1 MLLYTSFSF
10 SQDWKSKYRGTIE
23 SKDSNGS
30 TWYTTYNSEHQG
42 LCDENGKEILP
53 CIFCGILNPQIIK
66 GKAYFIAYTGTI
78 RKRNYG
84 LYDSQGKELIPCHYN
99 NIILYDECILLN
111 NSEGKYG
118 IADYFGHI
126 ILDCIS
132 TNSIIF
138 NNNAKFDFYNVGG
151 KDAGWK
157 TIGGKEG
164 VIASNPLRILTAAKY
179 AGAEKLFDKAK
190 QTNSESYV
198 KVNIGGSNDGLV
210 CLGGKWGVVDSN
222 GIEIINPQYTEIHL
236 AADNLFTFNEGGKN
250 VKYDERNTTT
260 EGGKWGVIDNMG
272 NVVIPCQYDEPIYF
286 KSDVAMVKK
295 DGEVKLV
302 KNPLVKDAAVSIAEN
317 TVVSYKKDLSGSAV
331 SRYPAPDSEVDKD
344 IPQANKE
351 NENTFAFIVANENY
365 PDAPV
370 PYALND
376 GRMFAT
382 YCEKALGI
390 PKKNINQYEDATYGS
405 IISMVDKMKS
415 IAKAYEGDAT
425 FVVYYAGHGF
435 PDEKQNTAYLLPV
448 DGSGS
453 EITTTG
459 YSLSQLYDELSKM
472 PLKDAV
478 VFLDAC
484 FSGAKR
490 EDDMLAQS
498 RGVAIKVK
506 SEQPKGNLLVF
517 SASQGDETAHQ
528 MEEKHHGLFTYFLLK
543 GLQQFKG
550 NTNLGDLTDYVT
562 KNVKRQSVVI
572 NNKKQ
577 TPTVIPSLT
586 ISSTWRGIQLSK

>member
-1 MLLYTSFSF
+1 MRKTLLISMLLYTCFLYP
-10 SQDWKSKYRGTIE
+10 QDWKSKYVGII
-23 SKDSNGS
+23 KD
-30 TWYTTYNSEHQG
+30 T
-42 LCDENGKEILP
+42 
-53 CIFCGILNPQIIK
+53 QIIK
-66 GKAYFIAYTGTI
+66 GKTYIEVYTGTVY
-78 RKRNYG
+78 KRNYG
-84 LYDSQGKELIPCHYN
+84 LCDSNGNEIIPCKYKH
-99 NIILYDECILLN
+99 LLPTEQYIKLCN
-111 NSEGKYG
+111 TENKYG
-118 IADYFGHI
+118 IADYSGQI
-126 ILDCIS
+126 ILDCIA
-132 TNSIIF
+132 TYIKFNSNETIG
-138 NNNAKFDFYNVGG
+138 FYNIGG
-151 KDAGWK
+151 KK
-157 TIGGKEG
+157 TGSWGTMGGKEG
-164 VIASNPLRILTAAKY
+164 IIASNPLRILTAAKY
-179 AGAEKLFDKAK
+179 DGTDVLFNRAK
-190 QTNSESYV
+190 QSDSESYV
-198 KVNIGGSNDGLV
+198 KVNIGGSYDELV

-222 GIEIINPQYTEIHL
+222 GKEIIKPQYTEIHL
-236 AADNLFTFNEGGKN
+236 ATENLFTFNEGGKN
-250 VKYDERNTTT
+250 VKTDARNTTT
-260 EGGKWGVIDNMG
+260 EGGKWGVIDNIG

-302 KNPLVKDAAVSIAEN
+302 KNPLVRDAAVSIAEN
-317 TVVSYKKDLSGSAV
+317 TVVSYKKDLSGPAI

-351 NENTFAFIVANENY
+351 NENTFAFVVANENY

-376 GRMFAT
+376 GRMFAN

-425 FVVYYAGHGF
+425 FVIYYAGHGF
-435 PDEKQNTAYLLPV
+435 PDEKQSTAYLLPV

-459 YSLSQLYDELSKM
+459 YSLSHLYDELSKM

-543 GLQQFKG
+543 GLQQFKS

-586 ISSTWRGIQLSK
+586 ISSTWRSIQLSK

>member
-10 SQDWKSKYRGTIE
+10 SQDWKRKYRGTIE

-42 LCDENGKEILP
+42 LCDANGKEILP

-66 GKAYFIAYTGTI
+66 GKAYFIAYTGTV

-84 LYDSQGKELIPCHYN
+84 LYDSKGKELIPCHYN

-111 NSEGKYG
+111 NSEGKFG

-138 NNNAKFDFYNVGG
+138 NNNAKFDFYSVGG
-151 KDAGWK
+151 KNAGWK
-157 TIGGKEG
+157 TRGGKEG

-179 AGAEKLFDKAK
+179 EGAEKLFDKAK
-190 QTNSESYV
+190 QADSESYV
-198 KVNIGGSNDGLV
+198 KVNIGGSYDELV

-222 GIEIINPQYTEIHL
+222 GNEIIKPQYTEIHL

-250 VKYDERNTTT
+250 VKTDARNTTT

-302 KNPLVKDAAVSIAEN
+302 KNPLVRDAAVSIAEN
-317 TVVSYKKDLSGSAV
+317 TVVSYKKDLSGPAI

-351 NENTFAFIVANENY
+351 NENTFAFVVANENY

-376 GRMFAT
+376 GRMFAN

-415 IAKAYEGDAT
+415 
-425 FVVYYAGHGF
+425 H
-435 PDEKQNTAYLLPV
+435 
-448 DGSGS
+448 
-453 EITTTG
+453 
-459 YSLSQLYDELSKM
+459 
-472 PLKDAV
+472 
-478 VFLDAC
+478 
-484 FSGAKR
+484 
-490 EDDMLAQS
+490 
-498 RGVAIKVK
+498 
-506 SEQPKGNLLVF
+506 
-517 SASQGDETAHQ
+517 
-528 MEEKHHGLFTYFLLK
+528 
-543 GLQQFKG
+543 
-550 NTNLGDLTDYVT
+550 
-562 KNVKRQSVVI
+562 
-572 NNKKQ
+572 
-577 TPTVIPSLT
+577 
-586 ISSTWRGIQLSK
+586 

>member
-1 MLLYTSFSF
+1 MLLHYNFSF
-10 SQDWKSKYRGTIE
+10 SQDWKEQYSTVLER
-23 SKDSNGS
+23 KDGNGNI
-30 TWYTTYNSEHQG
+30 WYHTYKDKNQG
-42 LCDENGKEILP
+42 LCDKSGKEILSCAFSSVLDP
-53 CIFCGILNPQIIK
+53 IWRNNKVYIQVSK
-66 GKAYFIAYTGTI
+66 GKG
-78 RKRNYG
+78 KSKVQG
-84 LYDSQGKELIPCHYN
+84 LYDGNGNEILPCKFKSV
-99 NIILYDECILLN
+99 IIYPGSILLEN
-111 NSEGKYG
+111 FEGKYG
-118 IADYFGHI
+118 VADYSGQI
-126 ILDCIS
+126 VLDCIS
-132 TNSIIF
+132 SDVIVF
-138 NNNAKFDFYNVGG
+138 NNKKIDSYTV
-151 KDAGWK
+151 
-157 TIGGKEG
+157 GGKEG
-164 VIASNPLRILTAAKY
+164 VIATEPLRILTPAVYKCVNLIY
-179 AGAEKLFDKAK
+179 DKEKQSYSD
-190 QTNSESYV
+190 NYV
-198 KVNIGGSNDGLV
+198 KVNLGGVMDNYD
-210 CLGGKWGVVDSN
+210 CLGGKWGIVDSD
-222 GIEIINPQYTEIHL
+222 GREIIKPQYIEIRSANN
-236 AADNLFTFNEGGKN
+236 NLFTFNEGGKN
-250 VKYDERNTTT
+250 IKSDNSTTT
-260 EGGKWGVIDNMG
+260 EGGKWGVVDNKG
-272 NVVIPCQYDEPIYF
+272 NIVIPCQYDEPIYF

-302 KNPLVKDAAVSIAEN
+302 KNPLVRDAAVSIAEN
-317 TVVSYKKDLSGSAV
+317 TVVSYKKDLSGPAV

-382 YCEKALGI
+382 YCEKTLGI

-435 PDEKQNTAYLLPV
+435 PDEKQSTAYLLPV

-459 YSLSQLYDELSKM
+459 YSLSHLYDELSKM

-543 GLQQFKG
+543 GLQQLKG
-550 NTNLGDLTDYVT
+550 STNLGDLTDYVT

>member
-1 MLLYTSFSF
+1 MLLHYNFSF
-10 SQDWKSKYRGTIE
+10 SQDWKEQYSTVLER
-23 SKDSNGS
+23 KDGNGNI
-30 TWYTTYNSEHQG
+30 WYHTYKDKNKG
-42 LCDENGKEILP
+42 LCDKSGKEILSCAFSSVLDP
-53 CIFCGILNPQIIK
+53 IWRNDKVYIVVLK
-66 GKAYFIAYTGTI
+66 GKG
-78 RKRNYG
+78 KNEVQG
-84 LYDSQGKELIPCHYN
+84 LYDGDGNEILPCKYKSVQT
-99 NIILYDECILLN
+99 YPESILLEN
-111 NSEGKYG
+111 FEGKYG
-118 IADYFGHI
+118 VADYSGQI
-126 ILDCIS
+126 VLDCIS
-132 TNSIIF
+132 SDAIIF
-138 NNNAKFDFYNVGG
+138 NNEKLNSYKV
-151 KDAGWK
+151 
-157 TIGGKEG
+157 GGKEG
-164 VIASNPLRILTAAKY
+164 VIATNPLRILTPAVYKCVKLIY
-179 AGAEKLFDKAK
+179 DKEKQSYSD
-190 QTNSESYV
+190 NYV
-198 KVNIGGSNDGLV
+198 KVNLGGVMDNYY
-210 CLGGKWGVVDSN
+210 CLGGKWGIVDSD
-222 GIEIINPQYTEIHL
+222 GREIIKPQYIEIRSANN
-236 AADNLFTFNEGGKN
+236 NLFTFNEGGKN
-250 VKYDERNTTT
+250 IKSDNSTTT
-260 EGGKWGVIDNMG
+260 EGGKWGVVDNRG
-272 NVVIPCQYDEPIYF
+272 NIVIPCQYDEPIYF

-302 KNPLVKDAAVSIAEN
+302 KNPLVRDAAVSIAEN
-317 TVVSYKKDLSGSAV
+317 TVVSYKKDLSGPAV

-425 FVVYYAGHGF
+425 VVVYYAGHGF
-435 PDEKQNTAYLLPV
+435 PDEKQSTAYLLPV

-459 YSLSQLYDELSKM
+459 YSLSHLYDELSKM

-490 EDDMLAQS
+490 EDDMLALS

-543 GLQQFKG
+543 GLQQLKG
-550 NTNLGDLTDYVT
+550 SANLGDLTDYVT

>member
-1 MLLYTSFSF
+1 MRINLLICLLLNASLSF
-10 SQDWKSKYRGTIE
+10 SQDWKAQYSSVLEK
-23 SKDSNGS
+23 KDSNGNIRYH
-30 TWYTTYNSEHQG
+30 TFKNENQG
-42 LCDENGKEILP
+42 LCEKDGKEILP
-53 CIFCGILNPQIIK
+53 CKYKNVIVYPE
-66 GKAYFIAYTGTI
+66 
-78 RKRNYG
+78 
-84 LYDSQGKELIPCHYN
+84 S
-99 NIILYDECILLN
+99 ILLEN
-111 NSEGKYG
+111 FDGKYG
-118 IADYFGHI
+118 IANYSGQI
-126 ILDCIS
+126 ILDCVCEDIVFKQAK
-132 TNSIIF
+132 IF
-138 NNNAKFDFYNVGG
+138 SY
-151 KDAGWK
+151 
-157 TIGGKEG
+157 TIGEKDG
-164 VIASNPLRILTAAKY
+164 VIASEPLRVLTPAVY
-179 AGAEKLFDKAK
+179 NCVLNIYNQTK
-190 QTNSESYV
+190 QCYSDDYV
-198 KVNIGGSNDGLV
+198 KVNAGGSMDEYPYQD
-210 CLGGKWGVVDSN
+210 GKWGVVDSN
-222 GIEIINPQYTEIHL
+222 GKEIIKPLYTEIHL

-250 VKYDERNTTT
+250 VRADEYNATT

-302 KNPLVKDAAVSIAEN
+302 KNPLVRDAAVSIAEN
-317 TVVSYKKDLSGSAV
+317 TVVSYKKDLSGPAV

-351 NENTFAFIVANENY
+351 NENTFAFVVANENY
-365 PDAPV
+365 SDAPV

-376 GRMFAT
+376 GRMFAN

-435 PDEKQNTAYLLPV
+435 PDEKQSTAYLLPV

-459 YSLSQLYDELSKM
+459 YSLSHLYDELSKM